1 MENAGSMSHVLLLRL
16 AAPMQSWGLHGRFTV
31 RDTVGE
37 PTKSGV
43 IGMVCAA
50 LGRDRMADI
59 SDLAALRYGVR
70 TLMEGRMEKDFHT
83 ALDVIKASG
92 AKGDTVISD
101 RYYLSDAWFIAGLE
115 GNSSLLEKV
124 HDALLTPHW
133 PLFLGRRAFPP
144 TLPVAMGPP
153 FAGDLISTLLD
164 FQDPAWERFAPK
176 KARMGTQ
183 VVVDANVPVPNVAR
197 ILSVRT
203 QPDQPVSFGP
213 RKSLPRR
220 INIIEPINYVT
231 TV

>member
-1 MENAGSMSHVLLLRL
+1 MESAKGMSHVLLLRL

-43 IGMVCAA
+43 IGLVCAA
-50 LGRDRMADI
+50 LGRDRTADI
-59 SDLAALRYGVR
+59 NDLAALHFGVR
-70 TLMEGRMEKDFHT
+70 TLMAGRMEKDFHT
-83 ALDVIKASG
+83 AMDVIKASG

-115 GNSSLLEKV
+115 GDPALLAQV

-144 TLPVAMGPP
+144 TLPVAVGAPT
-153 FAGDLISTLLD
+153 AGSLIRTLSE
-164 FQDPAWERFAPK
+164 FTDPAWERFAK
-176 KARMGTQ
+176 KGEKMGIQ
-183 VVVDANVPVPNVAR
+183 LAVDAEVPVPDGMH

-203 QPDQPVSFGP
+203 QPDQPLSFGP
-213 RKSLPRR
+213 RRSLPRR
-220 INIIEPINYVT
+220 IHIIAPDNDGT